1 MLPSPQRMVDTRTS
15 SGPIGKGSSRCF
27 PVAGAGG
34 VAANATGILLNATA
48 VGYGTTGWLTL
59 YPNGQAL
66 PTTSTLNFDVSAY
79 AIANATIMQLGG
91 GGQLC
96 VNVGTLNSSPGS
108 AQVILD
114 AVGYFSP

>member
-1 MLPSPQRMVDTRTS
+1 
-15 SGPIGKGSSRCF
+15 
-27 PVAGAGG
+27 
-34 VAANATGILLNATA
+34 
-48 VGYGTTGWLTL
+48 
-59 YPNGQAL
+59 
-66 PTTSTLNFDVSAY
+66 VSAY
-79 AIANATIMQLGG
+79 AIATATIMQLGG